1 MPKQDKGEIM
11 PEDKWARDR
20 LCLKLMAEYRQTR
33 TPQRISAVLIVMFAS
48 LTGCAKD
55 RSLAPPANSEQI
67 TVRVKVPA
75 ELKAKTM
82 EVQYRST
89 LCTFTGHSAYGDPY
103 QRDGY
108 QHMEI
113 EPTRQ
118 GQSDIYEA
126 KLPKDGGGACQW
138 RLSNVTFGVS
148 YREPERFGENVVY
161 GAGGGVVVIF
171 DDNASPR
178 GGANIKVD
186 GDLRIEENYYPWI
199 DEEFI
204 GGYKKDISLL
214 GEGYYFYRMYKALD
228 ARLVTFE
235 PILHSRFLVYS
246 VGPKE
251 KRKGNFVTFKYPDGS
266 VEEVSRAR
274 PDFRR
279 LEAIR
284 SAAEKK

>member
-1 MPKQDKGEIM
+1 MSEYKQAHI
-11 PEDKWARDR
+11 PW
-20 LCLKLMAEYRQTR
+20 
-33 TPQRISAVLIVMFAS
+33 RISVALLAMLAS

-75 ELKAKTM
+75 ELKTRTM

-89 LCTFTGHSAYGDPY
+89 LCTFTDHSAYGEPY

-108 QHMEI
+108 QNMEI

-138 RLSNVTFGVS
+138 RLSNVTFGVT
-148 YREPERFGENVVY
+148 YREPEHFGENVFY
-161 GAGGGVVVIF
+161 GAGGGVVVMF
-171 DDNASPR
+171 DDKRPSRSYGFP
-178 GGANIKVD
+178 IHIS

-235 PILHSRFLVYS
+235 PILHSRFSVYS

-251 KRKGNFVTFKYPDGS
+251 KKKGNFVTFKYPDGS